1 MDIRDHGD
9 GTTRPGIGSDRMAS
23 GRRWRGRLAR
33 RARIIVA
40 ALLAAVVALGAGG
53 AVWWTV
59 GGGKYTV
66 RLMGRAPAT
75 PATQDAVDAVT
86 GFAYRSAPRFLAEGD
101 GDGNANYSPASM
113 WMALALAAQG
123 TGGETRA
130 QLDEALGGGRLTDED
145 YTSLRSS
152 VNGRYG
158 DARSVMDMRDSVW
171 VDSRYTLKETFRQAA
186 RDRFDADVESLAFDG
201 RAERRMSRWIE
212 DNTRG
217 MLAPDISLNA
227 DTMLSI
233 IDTVYADGRWS
244 TPFEPEDTEDGTFHG
259 LSSERN
265 VPMMFHSFDSL
276 GYAKAGDDSWQRV
289 SIPFDNGGVLTI
301 LLPAEGRFD
310 EFASGSARL
319 QWAMSACSPRETGDE
334 APVCG
339 ANADTDSSGAA
350 TSEVAADATRV
361 HLTLPRFS
369 IDGMLSPAVASD
381 TLRSMGV
388 TDAFSAGTADFSGM
402 LEPDDLPGSPFLG
415 EIIQGTRIE
424 VNEQGAKAAAFTQMQ
439 MEAGSAPL
447 IGDEVTL
454 VVDRPFLYELDT
466 PDGVPLFIGA
476 VRNL

>member
-9 GTTRPGIGSDRMAS
+9 GTTRPGIESDRTTY
-23 GRRWRGRLAR
+23 GRRWGGRLSR
-33 RARIIVA
+33 RARIIAA
-40 ALLAAVVALGAGG
+40 ALLAAAVALGTGG
-53 AVWWTV
+53 TAWWTV
-59 GGGKYTV
+59 GGGRYTV

-86 GFAYRSAPRFLAEGD
+86 GFAYRSAPGFLAEGNGND
-101 GDGNANYSPASM
+101 NANYSPASM

-123 TGGETRA
+123 AGGKTRT
-130 QLDEALGGGRLTDED
+130 QLDEALGGGHLTDED

-152 VNGRYG
+152 VNGRYDG
-158 DARSVMDMRDSVW
+158 ARSVMDMRDSVW
-171 VDSRYTLKETFRQAA
+171 VDSRYTLKETFRRTA
-186 RDRFDADVESLAFDG
+186 RDRLEADVKSLVFDG

-212 DNTRG
+212 DNTHG
-217 MLAPDISLNA
+217 MLAPDVSLNA

-233 IDTVYADGRWS
+233 IDTVYADGRWE

-259 LSSERN
+259 LASERN
-265 VPMMFHSFDSL
+265 VPMMFHSFASL
-276 GYAKAGDDSWQRV
+276 GYATAGDGSWQRV
-289 SIPFDNGGVLTI
+289 SIPFDNGGALTI

-310 EFASGSARL
+310 EFASDSARL

-339 ANADTDSSGAA
+339 TNAGTDPSGAV
-350 TSEVAADATRV
+350 TPEVAADATRV

-369 IDGMLSPAVASD
+369 IDGMFSPAAVSD

-388 TDAFSAGTADFSGM
+388 TDAFSAETADFSGM
-402 LEPDDLPGSPFLG
+402 LEPDGLSGAPFLG
-415 EIIQGTRIE
+415 EILQGTRIE
-424 VNEQGAKAAAFTQMQ
+424 VNEQGAKAAAFTQIQ
-439 MEAGSAPL
+439 VEAGSAPL
-447 IGDEVTL
+447 IDDEVTL